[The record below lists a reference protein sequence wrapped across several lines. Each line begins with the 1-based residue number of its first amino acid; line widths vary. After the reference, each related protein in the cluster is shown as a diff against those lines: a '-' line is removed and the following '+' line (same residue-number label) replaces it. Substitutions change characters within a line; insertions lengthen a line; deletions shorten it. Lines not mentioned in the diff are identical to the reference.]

1 MSRLTVILHL
11 LVPHSSVKKMAT
23 CTGDKASCYL
33 KPSSRRWGATDI
45 TERNTR
51 FACVSYTMTPPMLR
65 VAMTSEDQPYVV
77 HRNGGEE
84 SSPLPIAYTRTSS
97 DSGFGELALGPLAFV
112 GSLTPRTPAQPYQ
125 QKQELAQDQDP
136 RPERVHPAIA
146 HRVLKRDCS
155 FGENK
160 GCETAEEAVCGD
172 GCR

>member
-77 HRNGGEE
+77 HRKWRGGILSPPYSIHAYQLRLGIWRISSGASRIRRQPHATHPRAAVPTKTGARTGPGSPPRACTSSHRP
-84 SSPLPIAYTRTSS
+84 SSP
-97 DSGFGELALGPLAFV
+97 
-112 GSLTPRTPAQPYQ
+112 
-125 QKQELAQDQDP
+125 
-136 RPERVHPAIA
+136 
-146 HRVLKRDCS
+146 
-155 FGENK
+155 
-160 GCETAEEAVCGD
+160 EEGLQL
-172 GCR
+172 R